1 MDGLEQKIADLRSR
15 IAVVRSRLSSGDEST
30 EATPI
35 QRVHIPQDTCPP
47 PTPVVTAQQPVN
59 TEKVVDTAA
68 VAKAAEID
76 ALRAKLKAKK

>member
-1 MDGLEQKIADLRSR
+1 MDGLEQKIADLRAR
-15 IAVVRSRLSSGDEST
+15 IAVARSRLSSGDESI
-30 EATPI
+30 EATSI
-35 QRVHIPQDTCPP
+35 QRIHIPQDTYPT

-68 VAKAAEID
+68 VAKAAEMN